1 MCVGDENVT
10 TSWKTQR
17 PSPILGRT
25 GGPSLGAWRHPVLMV
40 GTDPLEVDRLL
51 LGGLLRCPG
60 CEGALSP
67 WGWAR
72 SRSVRELAE
81 VVIVRPRRSLC
92 AGCSCTHV
100 LLPELLLVRRADT
113 AAVIG
118 GALAAKAS
126 GGGHRS
132 IAKLLGRPVG
142 TVRAWLRRFAARA
155 ESIRVLFTGLL
166 FALDPQAAGVRPT
179 GSLFA
184 DAVEVVGLAA
194 AASVRMFRPRPAW
207 QFASAASGGLLL
219 GPVLRNDP
227 VINTN

>member
-1 MCVGDENVT
+1 
-10 TSWKTQR
+10 
-17 PSPILGRT
+17 
-25 GGPSLGAWRHPVLMV
+25 MV

-60 CEGALSP
+60 CEGELRP

-72 SRSVRELAE
+72 SRGVREVAE
-81 VVIVRPRRSLC
+81 VVVVRPRRSQC

-118 GALAAKAS
+118 GALTTKAT
-126 GGGHRS
+126 GVGHRL
-132 IAKLLGRPVG
+132 IARLLGRPVG

-166 FALDPQAAGVRPT
+166 HVLDPEAAGVGPT

-194 AASVRMFRPRPAW
+194 AASVRMFGPRPPW
-207 QFASAASGGLLL
+207 QFASSASSGLLL
-219 GPVLRNDP
+219 GPVLP
-227 VINTN
+227 VGQFANTS